1 MTIHRRTFLAA
12 GVAAGAGLAAA
23 PLLPRAVR
31 AATKTL
37 SSSFPILGLTGT
49 VSLQLEEEVPDG
61 VSFEIAVESLPGN
74 TALAHIRFLPGR
86 RLAVRRLSV
95 TVPVPLTDVHR
106 IWYTQQLDGLGQHTY
121 IGLPWSV
128 DIPAAGHDG
137 SLIAGAQSRHGRN
150 HGLMALKNQS
160 GDCALSFGNGYAGK
174 TLNMTIHR
182 FAADRP
188 YHADGIDETLY
199 LSTDDIPWHE
209 AVGRFVE
216 WYDRAWGLSYDTP
229 AACFEPVWNTW
240 YPSLGKI
247 DDAFIERNARTCA
260 ALGFKTLIIDDGWF
274 RATGD
279 WEPKREAFPDFRATI
294 ERLHSLGLRVIIWY
308 RPFGFDP
315 NAPAIREW
323 ADFRTVVRGSPA
335 NNLCPRCRE
344 VRERAGRIGG
354 ELMERYALD
363 GLKIDFLDA
372 SQSAAPLVN
381 CEAQHAHDRD
391 FVSDGVRETMRL
403 MAESMRR
410 VKPDAIIEF
419 RLNYANIAN
428 RIYGNC
434 YRGQDTP
441 SDPDLGRRHL
451 ALIRS
456 WCLGVAPHSDPNYWA
471 LSETDE
477 NVARYLATSMLYAVP
492 TLSVNFPDL
501 PPNHTSL
508 VRAWLAFYH
517 EHKARL
523 VAGRFDP
530 LSDDPH
536 YSVARISSGGYTYL
550 PCFLRTWPASV
561 PVLPEDT
568 RTIILFNGTSR
579 PRIQTRL
586 ECAEGTYRLE
596 TTDMFHTPKGAL
608 VMARSRNGW
617 LELDHPVDVGGLG
630 CLTRV

>member
-31 AATKTL
+31 AATKIL

-49 VSLQLEEEVPDG
+49 VSLQFEEEVPDG
-61 VSFEIAVESLPGN
+61 ASFEISVESLPGN
-74 TALAHIRFLPGR
+74 TALARIRFLPDR

-106 IWYTQQLDGLGQHTY
+106 IWYTQQLDGLGQYTY

-160 GDCALSFGNGYAGK
+160 GDGALSFGSGYAGK

-188 YHADGIDETLY
+188 YYADGIDETLY

-216 WYDRAWGLSYDTP
+216 WYDRAWGLSYNTP

-260 ALGFKTLIIDDGWF
+260 ALGFKTLIIDSGWF
-274 RATGD
+274 RANGD

-323 ADFRTVVRGSPA
+323 TDFQTVVRGSPT

-354 ELMERYALD
+354 
-363 GLKIDFLDA
+363 
-372 SQSAAPLVN
+372 
-381 CEAQHAHDRD
+381 
-391 FVSDGVRETMRL
+391 
-403 MAESMRR
+403 
-410 VKPDAIIEF
+410 
-419 RLNYANIAN
+419 
-428 RIYGNC
+428 
-434 YRGQDTP
+434 
-441 SDPDLGRRHL
+441 
-451 ALIRS
+451 
-456 WCLGVAPHSDPNYWA
+456 
-471 LSETDE
+471 
-477 NVARYLATSMLYAVP
+477 
-492 TLSVNFPDL
+492 
-501 PPNHTSL
+501 
-508 VRAWLAFYH
+508 
-517 EHKARL
+517 
-523 VAGRFDP
+523 
-530 LSDDPH
+530 
-536 YSVARISSGGYTYL
+536 
-550 PCFLRTWPASV
+550 
-561 PVLPEDT
+561 
-568 RTIILFNGTSR
+568 
-579 PRIQTRL
+579 
-586 ECAEGTYRLE
+586 
-596 TTDMFHTPKGAL
+596 
-608 VMARSRNGW
+608 
-617 LELDHPVDVGGLG
+617 
-630 CLTRV
+630 